1 MTDLEFDILDELYFM
16 IQFESLNKN
25 TKISL
30 EELQIQLS
38 NMIEKEWISIFS
50 DDNSAEILY
59 DNVKFKENFK
69 SYYYLATK
77 KGLFEHNS
85 N

>member
-1 MTDLEFDILDELYFM
+1 MTDIEFDILDELYFM
-16 IQFESLNKN
+16 IHFEALMKNVNMSLDEMN
-25 TKISL
+25 
-30 EELQIQLS
+30 IQLRI
-38 NMIEKEWISIFS
+38 MIEKEWVSIFE
-50 DDNSAEILY
+50 DDISAEILY
-59 DNVKFKENFK
+59 DNEKFEENFK